1 MDNFAERLK
10 NARKMSGFSMQ
21 QLADKM
27 NNVITKQAI
36 GKYEL
41 GQMKPDNQVLLL
53 LCTVL
58 GVRPDYFM
66 RENNIELENVEF
78 RKMKKLPVKDIEA
91 IKQKTIDFLERY
103 FELEGLLG
111 ISTYFEQHLKTI
123 LIRSEED
130 IEQAAII
137 LREKWKLGMD
147 AIPNILKILEDQEI
161 KVFEIEADESFVGMS
176 TFVKNIPVIVLNK
189 NLNNKLDRKRFTAI
203 HELAHLI
210 LNIPE
215 DISEKEK
222 EKICHQFA
230 GAFIIPKEV
239 FIREFGKF
247 RSAVY
252 IKELI
257 IMKEHFGLSIQGIM
271 ARAKFLGLITEQTY
285 TSFNIH
291 FSSLG
296 YRKNE
301 PGKYEC
307 SSETSH
313 RFHQLIYRALAEE
326 IISIGKAA
334 ALNNQKI
341 SDFRNTLDTID

>member
-21 QLADKM
+21 QLADNM

-41 GQMKPDNQVLLL
+41 GQMRPDSEVLLA
-53 LCTVL
+53 LCNVL

-78 RKMKKLPVKDIEA
+78 RKLKKLPAKDIEA

-111 ISTYFEQHLKTI
+111 ISTHFEQHIKAI
-123 LIRSEED
+123 LIRSQED
-130 IEQAAII
+130 IEHAAET
-137 LREKWKLGMD
+137 LRDKWKLGMD
-147 AIPNILKILEDQEI
+147 AIPNVMEMLEDQEI

-189 NLNNKLDRKRFTAI
+189 NLNTKLDRKRFTAI

-230 GAFIIPKEV
+230 GAFLIPKEI

-247 RSAVY
+247 RSQVF
-252 IKELI
+252 IQELI
-257 IMKEHFGLSIQGIM
+257 IMKEHFGLSMQGIM

-285 TSFNIH
+285 TSFSIS

-313 RFHQLIYRALAEE
+313 RFIQLLYRAVAEE
-326 IISIGKAA
+326 VISMGKAA
-334 ALNNQKI
+334 ALYNQKL
-341 SDFRNTLDTID
+341 SEFRDTLDTID